1 MQLMS
6 ASDLEDQEAKSSM
19 LSCTGKR
26 LTSLKGKMEINLK
39 RETGGVRG
47 YELNSLRSVFVSY
60 RTDCVEIVHTFQYN
74 DSVSDNFEREPYSV
88 LIRSREEGGGE
99 GH

>member
-26 LTSLKGKMEINLK
+26 LTSLKGKMEINLREGEK
-39 RETGGVRG
+39 RNR
-47 YELNSLRSVFVSY
+47 RS
-60 RTDCVEIVHTFQYN
+60 
-74 DSVSDNFEREPYSV
+74 ERV
-88 LIRSREEGGGE
+88 
-99 GH
+99 